1 MSSEIQFQEVV
12 SNSATEGEPLGTLAG
27 RGINVGQ
34 KGDLQYKRKEFR
46 VVINAILN
54 GSEHSI

>member
-12 SNSATEGEPLGTLAG
+12 SNSSTEGEPLGTLAG

-34 KGDLQYKRKEFR
+34 KGLADAQAAATLSG
-46 VVINAILN
+46 ID
-54 GSEHSI
+54 